1 MSARFLTFISASSF
15 ETALYIPTRI
25 PVAIIAAITTTTDIA
40 AINFFRM
47 PLLFFLVFLDFVGFF
62 AAVFFAGASAFFFF
76 ISPAAAFT
84 ASVLSRRVRS
94 SGSLLRTF
102 PGFDFSSGM

>member
-62 AAVFFAGASAFFFF
+62 AAVFFAGASCRRFYGVG
-76 ISPAAAFT
+76 IKPART
-84 ASVLSRRVRS
+84 VVRLAPS
-94 SGSLLRTF
+94 
-102 PGFDFSSGM
+102 DFSRL